1 MPSMNS
7 SDPSSVAW
15 SVHARQRAQQR
26 AIPAD
31 MLAMLLDHGVRRPAG
46 GGAEIVHFTRA
57 ARQECAAETGRD
69 WTGKL
74 RSAYAVVGSNGTVTT
89 VGHRIRRLPRR

>member
-1 MPSMNS
+1 MPSMHS
-7 SDPSSVAW
+7 SDPSSLIL

-26 AIPAD
+26 SIPAD

-57 ARQECAAETGRD
+57 ARQECAAEAGRG
-69 WTGKL
+69 WVGKL
-74 RSAYAVVGSNGTVTT
+74 GSAYAVIGPNGTVIT
-89 VGHRIRRLPRR
+89 VGHRVRRLPRR